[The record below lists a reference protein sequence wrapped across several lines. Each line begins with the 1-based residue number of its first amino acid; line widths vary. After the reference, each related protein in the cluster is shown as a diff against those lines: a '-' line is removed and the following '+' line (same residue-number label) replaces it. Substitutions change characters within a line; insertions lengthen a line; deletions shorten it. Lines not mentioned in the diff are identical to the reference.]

1 MLLIREEVGG
11 AIVVARMRRSGVLRH
26 AASVAVAIAA
36 QAVVPAA
43 QAAAPAAGAQ
53 DAPVTVL
60 EPLQV
65 TATRV
70 PEPVSTVPA
79 MVSIVEGREL
89 RARGVDDLRGALA
102 LVAGVEAPPGGDA
115 GPAGAV
121 PSFWGLHEFDAFL
134 LVVDGVP
141 WGGAFNPAIPTL
153 DLTNVERIEV
163 LRGAAPV
170 IYGATAFVGV
180 IQVIHY
186 PAGEA
191 ADRVELGYGSYGSL
205 RGSASTALPT
215 LGDYKQSLSVSGE
228 RQQFS
233 DAREDINN
241 GKALYRGAMPLA
253 GGQLRFDADATLQH
267 TVPNSPT
274 VREGDALTTV
284 TGRDEN
290 LNPADAHIDEHRYH
304 FVLGYSLPT
313 VLGQWDSTASY
324 SHSNVRD
331 RRGFLRVDMTPDDAG
346 TNADY
351 QDQDRGVIDS
361 YFDTHLG
368 THLFD
373 TVELVYGADL
383 LYGSG
388 KQQSTNGAYL
398 ATPGGGTPAA
408 TSTRP
413 VDEING
419 IDDRRAFFG
428 QYLQADWKPAPRWD
442 VLAGLRLNETQ
453 ERKTSTHIDT
463 ADASADIDAYDRR
476 SKTRFSGMLGASYIA
491 WMSGADQAVVFADY
505 RNTFK
510 PAAID
515 FGPDVTPDVLN
526 PETARSYETGVK
538 GRLLDGRLD
547 YDVDFF
553 FLHFN
558 NLVVATTD
566 ADGDPQ
572 MRNAGSELFRG
583 VEFETRY
590 HFNSDLSLAANY
602 SYHNARFG
610 PYAETAEDGSTQS
623 LDGKQLELSPHAL
636 AALGLLYTPAQGL
649 NASAIGNYIGRRYLD
664 RANQA
669 PTDGYL
675 TIDASLGYRWHR
687 FGAALYGSNLSNR
700 RPPVTE
706 SEFGDSSYYLLPA
719 RRVLFTV
726 SADL

>member
-1 MLLIREEVGG
+1 MTPRTAAARRGLLLIVQRTVGC
-11 AIVVARMRRSGVLRH
+11 IRFLRRLSLL
-26 AASVAVAIAA
+26 AAVSAAFGISISV
-36 QAVVPAA
+36 
-43 QAAAPAAGAQ
+43 QAAEP
-53 DAPVTVL
+53 DAVTVL
-60 EPLQV
+60 DALQV
-65 TATRV
+65 TATRT

-79 MVSIVEGREL
+79 AVSIVDGREL
-89 RARGVDDLRGALA
+89 RARGVNDLRGALA

-141 WGGAFNPAIPTL
+141 WGGAFNPSIPTL
-153 DLTNVERIEV
+153 DLNNVERIEV

-186 PAGEA
+186 AAGEA
-191 ADRVELGYGSYGSL
+191 ADRVELGYGSYGTL
-205 RGSASTALPT
+205 RGSASTALPAI
-215 LGDYKQSLSVSGE
+215 GSFKQSLAISGE

-253 GGQLRFDADATLQH
+253 GGQLRLDADLTSQH

-274 VREGDALTTV
+274 VREGEALTTA
-284 TGRDEN
+284 TRADDN

-304 FVLGYSLPT
+304 LVLGYSRPT
-313 VLGQWDSTASY
+313 TLGLWDSTASY

-331 RRGFLRVDMTPDDAG
+331 RRGFLRVDMTPDEAA

-361 YFDTHLG
+361 YFDTHFG
-368 THLFD
+368 KHLFD
-373 TVELVYGADL
+373 QLDVVYGADL

-388 KQQSTNGAYL
+388 KQQSTNGAYFAEL
-398 ATPGGGTPAA
+398 RGTTPPA

-419 IDDRRAFFG
+419 VDDRRAFIG
-428 QYLQADWKPAPRWD
+428 QYLQADWKPSARWD
-442 VLAGLRLNETQ
+442 VLAGLRLNETK

-463 ADASADIDAYDRR
+463 ADATADIDAYDRR
-476 SKTRFSGMLGASYIA
+476 NKTRLSGMLGASYVA
-491 WMSGADQAVVFADY
+491 WTAGADQAVVFADY

-515 FGPDVTPDVLN
+515 FGPDVTPEVLN
-526 PETARSYETGVK
+526 PETARSYEAGVK

-547 YDVDFF
+547 YDLDFF

-566 ADGDPQ
+566 ADGNPQ
-572 MRNAGSELFRG
+572 MQNAGSELFRG
-583 VEFETRY
+583 VEMETRY
-590 HFNSDLSLAANY
+590 HFSSTLAVAANY

-610 PYAETAEDGSTQS
+610 PYAETDADGNTQS
-623 LDGKQLELSPHAL
+623 LDGKQLELSPHSL
-636 AALGLLYTPAQGL
+636 ASLGVLYTPAQGF
-649 NASAIGNYIGRRYLD
+649 NASAIGNYVGRRYLD
-664 RANQA
+664 RANTA
-669 PTDGYL
+669 PTGSYV
-675 TIDASLGYRWHR
+675 TADASLGYRWHR
-687 FGAALYGSNLSNR
+687 YGASLYGNNLSNR

-706 SEFGDSSYYLLPA
+706 SEFGDRSYYLLPA
-719 RRVLFTV
+719 RSFLFAL